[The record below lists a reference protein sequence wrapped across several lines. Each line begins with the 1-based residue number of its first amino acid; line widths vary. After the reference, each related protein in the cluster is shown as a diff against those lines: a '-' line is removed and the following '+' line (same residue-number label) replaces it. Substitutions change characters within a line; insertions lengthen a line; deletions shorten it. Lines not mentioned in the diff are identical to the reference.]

1 MPPLWGAREA
11 LRFGRRV
18 SEADKGD
25 SVLTAANG
33 KTTGTS
39 ERYCDEAAIE
49 NGIGSLH
56 RYAPDVLVADGSA
69 GA

>member
-1 MPPLWGAREA
+1 
-11 LRFGRRV
+11 V

-25 SVLTAANG
+25 PVLTAANG